1 MIGLIGGIIKEIRR
15 NVNMTQDEMA
25 QALYVTRQ
33 AVSRW
38 ENNETT
44 PNIETLKQISKMF
57 GVSLDRLLAMAR
69 STDDRT
75 AEINADRFIGF
86 ADVYENSRPAVPAH
100 AIEIITNYL
109 GKTPETVVD
118 WGAERGYQQELGR
131 AGAARS

>member
-1 MIGLIGGIIKEIRR
+1 MIGGIIKEIRR

-86 ADVYENSRPAVPAH
+86 ADVSENSRPAVPAH